1 MSGYESYPPPGAPAG
16 GPATPPPPQWAPGWG
31 PPPPPSSAP
40 RSAPPSWNPQP
51 GMLGA
56 AHKPGAVPLRP
67 LGLGDIYDAAFRTIR
82 FNPKATVG
90 AAVLVAAVTMAVPV
104 LVTAL
109 LTLTVGLTLDETDSA
124 LGSEVGSWS
133 TLTSV
138 VLLQVSLVFVTA
150 FVAHVVSEAA
160 VGRRTTL
167 GEAWEATRGRRWRL
181 VGLAVLVLVVVVV
194 ATVGYVLAWVLVV
207 VVTDSVLA
215 AVLFGVVSVPA
226 FVALMLWVWIRLL
239 YLPAPALM
247 LESVGVFG
255 AIRRS
260 YRLTSGAFWR
270 TLGIA
275 LLTLMVTGI
284 AGQMLAFPFG
294 IIGAVLALV
303 VDAQYGPLVLVLTQA
318 LSTVVSAA
326 FVAPFT
332 SAVAS
337 LQYVDQRMRKEAYDV
352 ELMTRAG
359 IIGS

>member
-1 MSGYESYPPPGAPAG
+1 
-16 GPATPPPPQWAPGWG
+16 
-31 PPPPPSSAP
+31 
-40 RSAPPSWNPQP
+40 
-51 GMLGA
+51 MLGA

-109 LTLTVGLTLDETDSA
+109 LTLTVGLTLDDESSA
-124 LGSEVGSWS
+124 LGGQIGSWS
-133 TLTSV
+133 TLLSV

-160 VGRRTTL
+160 VGRRSTL
-167 GEAWEATRGRRWRL
+167 GQAWAATRGRRWRL
-181 VGLAVLVLVVVVV
+181 IGLAVLVLVVVVV
-194 ATVGYVLAWVLVV
+194 AAVGYVLSWVLVV
-207 VVTDSVLA
+207 VVADGSVLPVVLY
-215 AVLFGVVSVPA
+215 AVLSVPA

-247 LESVGVFG
+247 LEPVGVFG
-255 AIRRS
+255 AVRRG
-260 YRLTSGAFWR
+260 YRLTARSFWR

-275 LLTLMVTGI
+275 LLTMLVTGV
-284 AGQMLAFPFG
+284 AGQMLAFPFSLIGG
-294 IIGAVLALV
+294 ILALV
-303 VDAQYGPLVLVLTQA
+303 VDAEYGPLVLVLTQSLA
-318 LSTVVSAA
+318 TVVSAA